1 MFKNVEIVFILMNY
15 NNRTLNVI
23 GLFVAIVAIV
33 VPTIFFIIS
42 ASDEIK
48 IQSIIIFGIISI
60 IVIILSFSYL
70 IYRGY
75 RRMFNDFKENKRDI
89 NEIKKSLNY
98 HNLFNEMDVRLRV
111 IEKLFEMKNKKGQ
124 FIDPRI
130 IWIIVLLILLYLF
143 LKSIGVFP

>member
-23 GLFVAIVAIV
+23 GLYVAIVAIV